1 MIMIAFNLSKKHCS
15 SSLEFNKELEM
26 ESLEKHPQN
35 QSLVQPLPTSEQ
47 TIQRE

>member
-1 MIMIAFNLSKKHCS
+1 MQL
-15 SSLEFNKELEM
+15 NKELEM

-47 TIQRE
+47 TSWRE